1 MLGLYDIMDDM
12 FATGLGVDVETYIDV
27 IENIFWITTI
37 DIFSFKNM
45 ISSYNIF
52 LIFNIFFYNSLI

>member
-27 IENIFWITTI
+27 IENRCNT
-37 DIFSFKNM
+37 
-45 ISSYNIF
+45 
-52 LIFNIFFYNSLI
+52 